1 MRFKGLGGAALLL
14 LASLTAPAFA
24 ADQIGSAVRIVN
36 KVTGEID
43 QQQRQLKTN
52 DAVNQNEAIDVAAD
66 SLGPAAVGSTAF
78 ELASSR
84 GVDVPLISDEDIVA
98 ARRWLWQRCRILA
111 EPGGSV
117 ALASLLTGAVAVHPG
132 DTVVVV
138 ISGGNNPTIP

>member
-1 MRFKGLGGAALLL
+1 MADFLRELADGRDDVAALTDGGAA
-14 LASLTAPAFA
+14 
-24 ADQIGSAVRIVN
+24 GIV
-36 KVTGEID
+36 
-43 QQQRQLKTN
+43 
-52 DAVNQNEAIDVAAD
+52 
-66 SLGPAAVGSTAF
+66 
-78 ELASSR
+78 
-84 GVDVPLISDEDIVA
+84 DEDIVA